1 MLAIYLMKMA
11 GGGGWGGGGL
21 KSWQNVLNDFQ
32 LTQKFFFKWFQ
43 L

>member
-11 GGGGWGGGGL
+11 GGGGL

>member
-11 GGGGWGGGGL
+11 GGAVGGGGGL

>member
-11 GGGGWGGGGL
+11 GGGDGGGGGL

>member
-11 GGGGWGGGGL
+11 GGGGGGGGL